1 MVHSNLNYIKNHGTN
16 WPMRCDSN
24 QDYMII
30 MKKTVSMRDDDEINL
45 KVNKKRIEITDAT
58 THMMVAER
66 FN

>member
-1 MVHSNLNYIKNHGTN
+1 
-16 WPMRCDSN
+16 MRCDSN

-30 MKKTVSMRDDDEINL
+30 LKKTVSMRDDDEINL

>member
-1 MVHSNLNYIKNHGTN
+1 
-16 WPMRCDSN
+16 MRCNSN

>member
-16 WPMRCDSN
+16 WPMRCNSN

-45 KVNKKRIEITDAT
+45 KVNKKGI
-58 THMMVAER
+58 
-66 FN
+66 